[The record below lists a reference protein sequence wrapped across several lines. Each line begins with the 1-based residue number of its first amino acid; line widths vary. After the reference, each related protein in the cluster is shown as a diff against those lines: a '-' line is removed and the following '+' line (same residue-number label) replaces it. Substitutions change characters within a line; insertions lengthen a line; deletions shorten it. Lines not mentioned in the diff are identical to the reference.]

1 MFIGNVEIKGKAVL
15 APLAGVADRAMREL
29 CLGYGAAMIT
39 SEMVSAKGFT
49 MHDPKSRELMV
60 LSDMEHPAAIQ
71 LFGHEPEVLAEAA
84 RRAMEFGPEILD
96 LNMGCPAPKITRNG
110 GASLLKDP
118 DLAARI
124 TEAVANAVDIPVTVK
139 MRTAWDEDR
148 VFDDG
153 EYACARLARMLEN
166 AGASAITIHGRPKT
180 QMYAPPVNYDAIRA
194 VKEAVSVPVIG
205 NGDVRD
211 GFSAAYMLEQT
222 GVDAVMVGR
231 GAMGRP
237 WCFQQINAY
246 LSDENRVIPEP
257 PVAERMRV
265 MLQHAQAI
273 IDNKGEYTGIR
284 ETRKH
289 AAWYVKGIRG
299 AAQFRAAIGAL
310 SSMDD
315 LARLAMDV
323 IEMDRQDRERQGQ
336 TP

>member
-1 MFIGNVEIKGKAVL
+1 
-15 APLAGVADRAMREL
+15 
-29 CLGYGAAMIT
+29 
-39 SEMVSAKGFT
+39 
-49 MHDPKSRELMV
+49 
-60 LSDMEHPAAIQ
+60 
-71 LFGHEPEVLAEAA
+71 
-84 RRAMEFGPEILD
+84 
-96 LNMGCPAPKITRNG
+96 
-110 GASLLKDP
+110 
-118 DLAARI
+118 
-124 TEAVANAVDIPVTVK
+124 
-139 MRTAWDEDR
+139 
-148 VFDDG
+148 
-153 EYACARLARMLEN
+153 MLEN
-166 AGASAITIHGRPKT
+166 AGAAAITIHGRTKT